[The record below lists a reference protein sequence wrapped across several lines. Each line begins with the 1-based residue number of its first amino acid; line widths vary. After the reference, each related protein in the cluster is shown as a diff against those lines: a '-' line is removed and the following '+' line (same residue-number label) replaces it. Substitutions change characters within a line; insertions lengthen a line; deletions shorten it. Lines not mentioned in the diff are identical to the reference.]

1 MSSHQSG
8 VSGDIK
14 AKSASIFNTVF
25 VSLKCVHVQILIDLI
40 LCAIFWFSG
49 NLKKSKFGHF
59 CLSVHHSVV
68 FLRHKSVCVHVRIL
82 CAIFWFSGYWKKVGH
97 FYLSAHQSVVS
108 GDTHAGEIKA
118 HNQRLLPKK
127 LQKVVIYVIHHHHHL
142 VG

>member
-1 MSSHQSG
+1 M
-8 VSGDIK
+8 
-14 AKSASIFNTVF
+14 
-25 VSLKCVHVQILIDLI
+25 
-40 LCAIFWFSG
+40 
-49 NLKKSKFGHF
+49 
-59 CLSVHHSVV
+59 SVHHSVV

-127 LQKVVIYVIHHHHHL
+127 LQKVVIYVIHYHHHL
-142 VG
+142 VGGIMTHIKIHLKMHNGEKSQMPEKSRRTINACCQKGYKKLWLIYM